1 MSSIGAWFSQS
12 INGRTYSRFEP
23 EAQPVELQQ
32 ANEEAVDEGDHVG
45 AMPTIRGRPSD
56 RGRCMCSSSFLW
68 LPITAGLCIFS
79 IAFLSGYLVSRA
91 GRAIP
96 GGCNELASS
105 PDLSEDEDG
114 HLEVDPSPL
123 TLSELWK
130 SLEDSFDG
138 KRMREFMLKFS
149 AMKRTAGSP
158 DSSSAAQMV
167 FDQFQLCSLSSV
179 KTDVHQVSLQEPD
192 RNHPNVVQLL
202 HPPGSVKDLSEDSNA
217 FFAYS
222 PSRNATGVLVYV
234 NYGRLE
240 DFEVLRT
247 KLGSQLNGSIVLVRA
262 GNISSAEKVANAE
275 ANGCVGVLVY
285 PDPADF
291 YGPMDTPPL
300 PLNQTIGGH
309 VHFGYG
315 DPYTPG
321 FPSFNNTPFPPV
333 PSSGLPGIP
342 AQPISG
348 QAAQTIFRNLKGE
361 LVPATWQGGLNDV
374 DYHFGSLLSPM
385 AVQLR
390 MSVNNRDVRKTLHN
404 IMGVLQGHSEPDRY
418 VMFGAQRDSTG
429 PGIAESA
436 SGTALM
442 LEVAMILSNLTKNGF
457 QPRRSIIFLS
467 WDGGEFGSVGATE
480 WLEGYLS
487 LLHRKAVAY
496 ISLDNPVT
504 GDTVFNVQGSP
515 LLGGVLHDV
524 LHQVLAPGALT
535 QTVLEHLENRDPDWR
550 TTMYK
555 EVSMQSSLYPFLAYA
570 GIPSVGFGYVQ
581 ERGRQ
586 YGRLGSP
593 QDTWEA
599 LRGVTETRGALPTMC
614 AVAEVAA
621 LLALNLAVP
630 KALPLKAWEYVSTL
644 GDYMQSVAQYTGK
657 LRDSGIT
664 LQWVHSSLGDY
675 TRAVETLEQQWQQS
689 DINNE
694 AIVITYNNR
703 LLQVEKGLLS
713 PFASP
718 LLSPSRHL
726 VFGQGEF
733 TLSYL
738 LRLLSQL
745 SETPKASEVAALRG
759 HLAFTTWTLREL
771 SNSISGD
778 VWDMNSSF

>member
-1 MSSIGAWFSQS
+1 MASVGAWFSQTMK
-12 INGRTYSRFEP
+12 GRTYSRFEA

-32 ANEEAVDEGDHVG
+32 ADEEAVDGEDYVDG
-45 AMPTIRGRPSD
+45 MPTVRGHPSD
-56 RGRCMCSSSFLW
+56 RGRCMCSSNFLW

-79 IAFLSGYLVSRA
+79 IAFLSGYLISRA
-91 GRAIP
+91 GRALP
-96 GGCNELASS
+96 GGCDELASS
-105 PDLSEDEDG
+105 PDPSEDEDG
-114 HLEVDPSPL
+114 HLEVDPGPL
-123 TLSELWK
+123 TLPELRK
-130 SLEDSFDG
+130 SLENSFDG
-138 KRMREFMLKFS
+138 KRMREFMLKLS
-149 AMKRTAGSP
+149 TMKRTTGSP
-158 DSSSAAQMV
+158 ESSLAAQMV
-167 FDQFQLCSLSSV
+167 FDQLQLCSLSSV
-179 KTDVHQVSLQEPD
+179 ITDVHQVSIQEPD

-202 HPPGSVKDLSEDSNA
+202 HPPGSVKDLVEDSDA

-240 DFEVLRT
+240 DFELLRT
-247 KLGSQLNGSIVLVRA
+247 KLGSQLNGTIVLLRA
-262 GNISSAEKVANAE
+262 GNISNAEKVANAE
-275 ANGCVGVLVY
+275 TNGCVGVLVY

-291 YGPMDTPPL
+291 YGPMDMPPL
-300 PLNQTIGGH
+300 PLNQTFRGH
-309 VHFGYG
+309 VHYGYG

-361 LVPATWQGGLNDV
+361 LVPSTWQGGLRDV

-385 AVQLR
+385 AVHLH
-390 MSVNNRDVRKTLHN
+390 MSVTNRDIRKTLHN
-404 IMGVLQGHSEPDRY
+404 IIGVLQGHSEPDRY
-418 VMFGAQRDSTG
+418 VMFGAQRDASG
-429 PGIAESA
+429 PAIAESA

-442 LEVAMILSNLTKNGF
+442 LEIARILTNLTKHGF

-487 LLHRKAVAY
+487 LLHQKAVSY

-504 GDTVFNVQGSP
+504 GDEVFSVQGSP
-515 LLGGVLHDV
+515 LLADVMHSV
-524 LHQVLAPGALT
+524 LHQVLTPGTLT
-535 QTVLEHLENRDPDWR
+535 QTVLQHLVNHYPEWR

-555 EVSMQSSLYPFLAYA
+555 QVSMQSSLYPFLAYA

-581 ERGRQ
+581 ERERQ
-586 YGRLGSP
+586 YGRLHSP

-599 LRGVTETRGALPTMC
+599 LNGVTETRGAVPTMC

-621 LLALNLAVP
+621 LLALHLTVP
-630 KALPLKAWEYVSTL
+630 KALPLKAREYGSTL
-644 GDYMQSVAQYTGK
+644 GDYVQTAAQYTAK
-657 LRDSGIT
+657 LRASGIT

-689 DINNE
+689 DFNNE
-694 AIVITYNNR
+694 AIVRSYNNR

-738 LRLLSQL
+738 LQLLSQF
-745 SETPKASEVAALRG
+745 SETPKAWELAALRR
-759 HLAFTTWTLREL
+759 HLALTTWTLREL

-778 VWDMNSSF
+778 LWDMNSSF